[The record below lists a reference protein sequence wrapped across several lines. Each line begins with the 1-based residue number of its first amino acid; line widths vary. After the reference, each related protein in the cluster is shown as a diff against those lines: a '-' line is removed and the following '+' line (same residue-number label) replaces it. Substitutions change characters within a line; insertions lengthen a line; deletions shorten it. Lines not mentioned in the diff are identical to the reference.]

1 MKHARSAH
9 HHHRV
14 SLFTVYRSVL
24 AEISNVLVLKGVIFL
39 LVEALSY
46 LLAQHVDVGL
56 VYVATLV
63 NERNSI
69 VYLDCLQLL
78 LMLLP
83 VLV

>member
-1 MKHARSAH
+1 M
-9 HHHRV
+9 
-14 SLFTVYRSVL
+14 
-24 AEISNVLVLKGVIFL
+24 LVLERVIFL

-46 LLAQHVDVGL
+46 LLAQHVNVGL
-56 VYVATLV
+56 VYVAALI

-69 VYLDCLQLL
+69 VDLDCLQLL